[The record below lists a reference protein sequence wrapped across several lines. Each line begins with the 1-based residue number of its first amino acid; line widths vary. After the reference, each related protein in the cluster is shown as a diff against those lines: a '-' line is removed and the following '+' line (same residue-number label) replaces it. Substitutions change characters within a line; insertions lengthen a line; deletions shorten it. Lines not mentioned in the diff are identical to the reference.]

1 MADQPLL
8 KLLSKALELWLR
20 QQCEVVQCLE
30 IELLGSG
37 RELLRGR
44 LAGVRVQARGVTYQ
58 QLELALVDLRVGDL
72 QLQLGQLWRG
82 QPLQLPLEIAITG
95 LVGLTP
101 EALSRSLLQ
110 PQWQALADELAEQL
124 LGVSPLVGL
133 RIRDQHLVFQAQ
145 GVGSSTPLE
154 LETTL
159 LAEDGGVRISASAG
173 GNDALLPMGPAITVE
188 RAAIEAGLVV
198 LEGSATVITA

>member
-20 QQCEVVQCLE
+20 QQCEAVQSLE
-30 IELLGSG
+30 IELLGTG
-37 RELLRGR
+37 RQPT
-44 LAGVRVQARGVTYQ
+44 AQ

-110 PQWQALADELAEQL
+110 PQWQALADDLAEQL
-124 LGVSPLVGL
+124 LGVSPLVSL
-133 RIRDQHLVFQAQ
+133 RIRDQNLVFQAQ

-159 LAEDGGVRISASAG
+159 LAEDGGVRISATAG
-173 GNDALLPMGPAITVE
+173 GNDALLPMGPAITVR

-198 LEGSATVITA
+198 LEGSATVITT